1 MKPPPAWD
9 RKPCGCVKATLAR
22 AGKVAIRCERH
33 RGRPAKKR
41 RLCYFDEGAVRLE
54 A

>member
-1 MKPPPAWD
+1 MKPAWD
-9 RKPCGCVKATLAR
+9 RKPCGCVKATLPR

-33 RGRPAKKR
+33 RGKPSKR
-41 RLCYFDEGAVRLE
+41 RLAYFDADGIVRYE